1 MDYYEAQA
9 DKAPFPYGWVFLSI
23 FGHYTDN
30 KTGWRFGNV
39 RADLL
44 FNIWIKNKAIC
55 E

>member
-23 FGHYTDN
+23 FGQCTDK

-44 FNIWIKNKAIC
+44 LNIWIKSGAVF